1 MKSLIK
7 RILIEETKECN
18 YDNIV
23 KHATHYIKNVGING
37 LCNVKLVKSNVD
49 IIGVIFTQGHIG
61 DTKLRNLGGLL
72 EKIFHISFIL
82 VEYWKSSCS
91 EFDILNLD
99 EGHILKEETSLHTRL
114 LKMIN
119 NGDFLTAIRSVGGYG
134 NLRKIMKGIDY
145 LSKDVMVDTIKGVLE
160 GKGSLGLYEL
170 GLTPITIRT
179 IGNEEHHIEAIS
191 DDYLIIDVY
200 IDYDLGDGDQ
210 SIDSYSLSYEDIKR
224 NDLFELFDAIIEYY
238 EDYSDDENDYM

>member
-1 MKSLIK
+1 MKELI
-7 RILIEETKECN
+7 R
-18 YDNIV
+18 
-23 KHATHYIKNVGING
+23 
-37 LCNVKLVKSNVD
+37 
-49 IIGVIFTQGHIG
+49 
-61 DTKLRNLGGLL
+61 
-72 EKIFHISFIL
+72 
-82 VEYWKSSCS
+82 
-91 EFDILNLD
+91 
-99 EGHILKEETSLHTRL
+99 HILKEETSLHTRL

-170 GLTPITIRT
+170 GITPITIRT

-191 DDYLIIDVY
+191 DNGLIIDVY
-200 IDYDLGDGDQ
+200 VDYDLDDGDET
-210 SIDSYSLSYEDIKR
+210 IDSYSLSYEDIKR

-238 EDYSDDENDYM
+238 EDYSDDENDHM